1 MERREFSGGVIT
13 QSLSADI
20 NSSVLS
26 LSVGDGSTFPTGS
39 VNNFVIVIDRAHA
52 NEEKVLISL
61 RSGNTF
67 TISQRGYDGTTANSH
82 TSGASVDH
90 ILDAVSAQDM
100 NTTTY
105 DTQVL
110 QWMKI

>member
-1 MERREFSGGVIT
+1 MERREFSGAVIT
-13 QSLSADI
+13 QSLAAGI

-26 LSVGDGSTFPTGS
+26 FSVGDGSTFPTGS
-39 VNNFVIVIDRAHA
+39 VNSFVVVIDRAHA
-52 NEEKVLISL
+52 NEEKVLISS

-67 TISQRGYDGTTANSH
+67 TISQRGYDGTIANSH

-90 ILDAVSAQDM
+90 IFDAVSAQDM